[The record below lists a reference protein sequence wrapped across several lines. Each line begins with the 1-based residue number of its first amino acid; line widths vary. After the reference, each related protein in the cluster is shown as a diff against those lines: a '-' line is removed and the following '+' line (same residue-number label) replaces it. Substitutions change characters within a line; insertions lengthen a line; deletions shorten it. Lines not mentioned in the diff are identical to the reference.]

1 MKEKKWGWIVLDRRA
16 KLKIKINFT
25 KQLKGK
31 TTKKQI
37 RTKSI
42 KKSTN
47 LNLKSWLKD
56 KIENHWKS
64 TKKKA
69 RKKTRSNLKNKNSR
83 LNDAIEKKIKTY
95 KRV

>member
-1 MKEKKWGWIVLDRRA
+1 LDWRA

-31 TTKKQI
+31 TSKKI

-47 LNLKSWLKD
+47 WKSWLKD
-56 KIENHWKS
+56 KIENNRKS
-64 TKKKA
+64 TKKA
-69 RKKTRSNLKNKNSR
+69 RKKTRPNLKNS
-83 LNDAIEKKIKTY
+83 KIKILDWMMQL
-95 KRV
+95 